1 MFQQVTNTEE
11 FEMVYPILQEAF
23 PQTEVREKQA
33 QQALLQKAAYRLYQI
48 KDDKDA
54 VAGVLAIWELAE
66 DFVYI
71 EHFAICPEKRNGG
84 FGGYIL
90 EEFIKWCGK
99 NVVLEVELPEDD
111 LKKRRIGF
119 YERHGFLMNDYP
131 YLQPPMRKGQDFLP
145 LRLMTNPHRINE
157 EMYTK
162 YRKLIYENVYAYFG
176 DKI

>member
-1 MFQQVTNTEE
+1 MFQQVKSIAE
-11 FEMVYPILQEAF
+11 FELVYPILEEAF
-23 PQTEVREKQA
+23 PVTELRVKQA
-33 QQALLQKAAYRLYQI
+33 QQDLLQKELYRLYQI
-48 KDDKDA
+48 VDDKQEL
-54 VAGVLAIWELAE
+54 AGVIAAWELAD

-84 FGGYIL
+84 FGGRVL
-90 EEFIKWCGK
+90 EEFVKWYGK

-111 LKKRRIGF
+111 LTQRRIGF
-119 YERHGFLMNDYP
+119 YERHGFVMNEYP

-145 LRLMTNPHRINE
+145 LRLMTKPYRIDD

-162 YRKLIYENVYAYFG
+162 YRQLIHENVYGYFG

>member
-1 MFQQVTNTEE
+1 MFQQVRNTEE

-23 PQTEVREKQA
+23 PITEVREKQA
-33 QQALLQKAAYRLYQI
+33 QQALLEKSAYRLYQI
-48 KDDKDA
+48 KDEKDE

-66 DFVYI
+66 DFVYV

-84 FGGYIL
+84 FGGDVL
-90 EEFIKWCGK
+90 EAFVKWYGK

-111 LKKRRIGF
+111 LTKRRIGF
-119 YERHGFLMNDYP
+119 YQRHGFVLNDYP
-131 YLQPPMRKGQDFLP
+131 YLQPPLRKGQGFLP
-145 LRLMTNPHRINE
+145 LRLMTSPYHIDE
-157 EMYTK
+157 AMYTK